1 MSRRNSLENKRIR
14 RAEREANAALQKKKR
29 LTARMVNASLGF
41 TTPPEAPKVSD
52 LVIAETM
59 LWTPE
64 MQNKENEPG

>member
-29 LTARMVNASLGF
+29 LTARIVNASLGF
-41 TTPPEAPKVSD
+41 PVPEEAPKVSD

-59 LWTPE
+59 LWTPDQE
-64 MQNKENEPG
+64 QE